1 MDTTQRETKARRHL
15 AKFSFRLNKA
25 PARHWTRAEY
35 GVGYQILD
43 HRNMIVQGCCQ
54 REYEMTLEQVEE
66 HVEWIARCALEA
78 RVREAAAAF
87 VADGGNMRD
96 FASITGEVF
105 DIVCEAE
112 AA

>member
-1 MDTTQRETKARRHL
+1 MDTTARERKSRNHL
-15 AKFSFRLNKA
+15 KKHGFRLQKT
-25 PARHWTRAEY
+25 PPRHWTRAAY
-35 GVGYQILD
+35 GVGYQIL
-43 HRNMIVQGCCQ
+43 HGGRVVQGCFQ

-66 HVEWIARCALEA
+66 HTEWLARCALEA

-96 FASITGEVF
+96 FASITGDIF
-105 DIVCEAE
+105 DIVSEAE